1 MLCRAV
7 EQVVAD
13 APPDPDDD
21 ALVDR
26 TPVDRTPVDRPRV
39 VS

>member
-21 ALVDR
+21 ALVER
-26 TPVDRTPVDRPRV
+26 HPVDRPRV